1 MDFRKF
7 LQFGFVAVGI
17 TLVASGCSTP
27 QTTRT
32 AGIRD
37 VEIRDVLSAESLLV
51 QPGDEV
57 RWVNLRKNEVTVD
70 IPNLKSEDLACE
82 RGFRNWLGSLRETAV
97 LSPNQTASLCFPKAA
112 VINYNVR
119 VETALAGGK
128 LILPGTIKVGT
139 PFGQ

>member
-7 LQFGFVAVGI
+7 LQLGFVAVGI

-27 QTTRT
+27 QSSRT

-37 VEIRDVLSAESLLV
+37 VEIKDALSADNLLV

-57 RWVNLRKNEVTVD
+57 RWVNMRKNEVTVD
-70 IPNLKSEDLACE
+70 IPNLKSGDLACE
-82 RGFRNWLGSLRETAV
+82 RGFSNWLGSLRETAV
-97 LSPNQTASLCFPKAA
+97 LSPNQTASLCFQKPA

-119 VETALAGGK
+119 SETALAGGK
-128 LILPGTIKVGT
+128 LIIPGVIKVGT
-139 PFGQ
+139 PLRQ